1 MEFSD
6 LLTKPVT
13 VSAALLQTS
22 AALTGLVVSENTQE
36 NPEDHTVSSTC
47 LVLST
52 TEKYSHKSTMSLPC
66 NKCVISCLQNIV
78 DTDQIHT
85 VFTLIVYTY

>member
-13 VSAALLQTS
+13 ESAALLQTS
-22 AALTGLVVSENTQE
+22 AALTGLAVSENTQE
-36 NPEDHTVSSTC
+36 NPEDHTVSSIF

-52 TEKYSHKSTMSLPC
+52 TQK
-66 NKCVISCLQNIV
+66 NQ
-78 DTDQIHT
+78 
-85 VFTLIVYTY
+85 TYRSFLS